1 MPCFFLDQMSDL
13 EKESKRRRSRRSA
26 GNPRYDEDNS
36 LKNNDNDPEASIPSS
51 KDLSSDDE
59 PQIQKRSSRRSVK
72 RVKYAELAGV
82 TENQVLNDEK
92 NEDET
97 ASEDMEEKQ
106 HHNDLREKRLRK
118 RKRGRP
124 VGLDL
129 GGEGKTENLE
139 IIDPRDMDAG
149 NGSN

>member
-1 MPCFFLDQMSDL
+1 MSDL
-13 EKESKRRRSRRSA
+13 EKESNRPRPRRSV
-26 GNPRYDEDNS
+26 GNPLSDQNDS
-36 LKNNDNDPEASIPSS
+36 LKNDDHNPDASVRLSENSS
-51 KDLSSDDE
+51 ADDE

-82 TENQVLNDEK
+82 TENQILDDEK
-92 NEDET
+92 NEDE

-106 HHNDLREKRLRK
+106 YQNDLREERLRK

-124 VGLDL
+124 VGRDL
-129 GGEGKTENLE
+129 GNERQMENLE

-149 NGSN
+149 NASN